1 MKPSLQLCEGSSS
14 ASASAS
20 NEFKAAAEDEKAR
33 ELMMVQ
39 EGASESDARDLQN
52 GGRRNN
58 LPRGFES
65 EWQANFSAETTFDS
79 DSEYFARTPSFRKR
93 E

>member
-1 MKPSLQLCEGSSS
+1 MNSRQE
-14 ASASAS
+14 
-20 NEFKAAAEDEKAR
+20 ETEAR

-65 EWQANFSAETTFDS
+65 EWQANEAGAS
-79 DSEYFARTPSFRKR
+79 
-93 E
+93 